1 MSNENKGIVFK
12 SSGNSL
18 KEAYAKN
25 INNNLNNIPVPLG
38 IKTPLELSAQDDL
51 FKMHYNLEDI
61 IEDNLKNLIR
71 TEPGERLCFPSL
83 GTLLKNILSRTD
95 IDNVDELAM
104 QEITRAINIYYPPPL
119 ISLISFTSYKD
130 AFESEKQSLPVLI
143 VKISY
148 TIPIVSDRRKELI
161 IKLGMNN

>member
-1 MSNENKGIVFK
+1 MANENKSVIFK

-25 INNNLNNIPVPLG
+25 INNNINNIQLPLG
-38 IKTPLELSAQDDL
+38 IKTPLELSVKDDL

-61 IEDNLKNLIR
+61 IEDNLKNLIK

-95 IDNVDELAM
+95 VENVDEIAM

-119 ISLISFTSYKD
+119 INLISFTSYKD
-130 AFESEKQSLPVLI
+130 FFESEKQSLPVLI

-148 TIPIVSDRRKELI
+148 TIPIVSDRQKELI